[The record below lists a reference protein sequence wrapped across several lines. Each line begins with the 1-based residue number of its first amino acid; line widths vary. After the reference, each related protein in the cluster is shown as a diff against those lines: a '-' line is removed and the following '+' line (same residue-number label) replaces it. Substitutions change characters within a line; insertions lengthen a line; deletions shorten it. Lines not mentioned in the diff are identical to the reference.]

1 MTVSDLIK
9 LLQSYPKDMIVV
21 TDTGLLDERDLLIV
35 QEYYN
40 GDSANPQCEI
50 LNNVLKII

>member
-1 MTVSDLIK
+1 
-9 LLQSYPKDMIVV
+9 MI
-21 TDTGLLDERDLLIV
+21 DTGLLEERDLLIV

>member
-1 MTVSDLIK
+1 MTISDLIK

-21 TDTGLLDERDLLIV
+21 TDTGLLEERDLLIV

>member
-1 MTVSDLIK
+1 MTVFDLIK

-21 TDTGLLDERDLLIV
+21 TDTGLLEERDLLIV

>member
-21 TDTGLLDERDLLIV
+21 TDTGLLEERDLLIV